1 MRCRH
6 WYCKRKRVNK
16 TKSQSCQKRTKKLND
31 NYKTPSEHPW
41 LSTVC
46 DFDCFAVFRS
56 LTGLSVPH
64 SSLSGHNRKHPDP
77 PALDK
82 NIPGE
87 LEETVPFGPVSSPP
101 TQRSH
106 LWSAAYAVSRS
117 SEVSTQ
123 DHNDVR
129 EKHNSATQARAPFSR
144 TVSPFIVTLT
154 KVLANT

>member
-31 NYKTPSEHPW
+31 NYKTPSERPW

-46 DFDCFAVFRS
+46 DFDCFAVFGS
-56 LTGLSVPH
+56 LTGLSD
-64 SSLSGHNRKHPDP
+64 HPEP

-123 DHNDVR
+123 DRNYVR